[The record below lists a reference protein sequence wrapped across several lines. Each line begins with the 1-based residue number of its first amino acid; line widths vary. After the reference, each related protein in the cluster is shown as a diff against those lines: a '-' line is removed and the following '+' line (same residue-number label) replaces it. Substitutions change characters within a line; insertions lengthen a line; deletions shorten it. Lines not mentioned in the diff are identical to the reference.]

1 MEESLGEADEESW
14 FLYHGTRGVFMT
26 HGTKLYPAP
35 ILAEQLSSLH
45 REGKRIVFTNG
56 CFDLLHPGHIHTLTE
71 AKALGDVLVVAIN
84 SDASVKRLKGER
96 RPILNQE
103 ERAVLLSALS
113 VVDYVTTFAEDTPLE
128 VIRLLLPDVLV
139 KGGDWG
145 ADAIVGRDVVEAN
158 GGKVVLVPYQAGFS
172 TTDLIE
178 RVIAAYTN
186 P

>member
-1 MEESLGEADEESW
+1 M
-14 FLYHGTRGVFMT
+14 
-26 HGTKLYPAP
+26 HGTKLFPAP
-35 ILAEQLSSLH
+35 VLAEQLSWLR

-56 CFDLLHPGHIHTLTE
+56 CFDLLHPGHIYTLTQ

-113 VVDYVTTFAEDTPLE
+113 VVDYVTIFAEDTPLE
-128 VIRLLLPDVLV
+128 VICLLLPHVLV
-139 KGGDWG
+139 KGGDWST
-145 ADAIVGRDVVEAN
+145 DAVVGRDIVEAN
-158 GGKVVLVPYQAGFS
+158 GGKVVLIPYQTDFS
-172 TTDLIE
+172 TTDIIE
-178 RVIAAYTN
+178 RVISTYTN

>member
-1 MEESLGEADEESW
+1 MAS
-14 FLYHGTRGVFMT
+14 
-26 HGTKLYPAP
+26 TKLFPVAL
-35 ILAEQLSSLH
+35 LAECLASLR

-56 CFDLLHPGHIHTLTE
+56 CFDLLHPGHIHTLTQ

-103 ERAVLLSALS
+103 ERAVMLSALAM
-113 VVDYVTTFAEDTPLE
+113 VDYVTIFAENTPLE

-145 ADAIVGRDVVEAN
+145 ADAVVGREVVEAN
-158 GGKVVLVPYQAGFS
+158 GGEVVLIPYQTGFS
-172 TTDLIE
+172 TTDIIE
-178 RVIAAYTN
+178 RIAARHTK

>member
-1 MEESLGEADEESW
+1 MES
-14 FLYHGTRGVFMT
+14 
-26 HGTKLYPAP
+26 TKLFPAAV
-35 ILAEQLSSLH
+35 LAERLASLR

-56 CFDLLHPGHIHTLTE
+56 CFDLLHPGHIYTLTQ

-103 ERAVLLSALS
+103 ERAVMLSALAM
-113 VVDYVTTFAEDTPLE
+113 VDYVTIFAENTPLE

-145 ADAIVGRDVVEAN
+145 ADAVVGREVVEAN
-158 GGKVVLVPYQAGFS
+158 GGEVVLIPYQAGFS
-172 TTDLIE
+172 TTDIIE
-178 RVIAAYTN
+178 RIVTGQTK

>member
-1 MEESLGEADEESW
+1 
-14 FLYHGTRGVFMT
+14 MT
-26 HGTKLYPAP
+26 HGAKLSPAAV
-35 ILAEQLSSLH
+35 LAERFASFR
-45 REGKRIVFTNG
+45 REGKRIVLTNG
-56 CFDLLHPGHIHTLTE
+56 CFDLLHPGHIHTLTH

-103 ERAVLLSALS
+103 ERAVILSALS
-113 VVDYVTTFAEDTPLE
+113 VVDYVTIFTEDTPLE

-145 ADAIVGRDVVEAN
+145 ANAVVGREVVEAN
-158 GGKVVLVPYQAGFS
+158 GGKVVLIPYQAGFS
-172 TTDLIE
+172 TTDIIE
-178 RVIAAYTN
+178 RIVVKHTR

>member
-1 MEESLGEADEESW
+1 MES
-14 FLYHGTRGVFMT
+14 
-26 HGTKLYPAP
+26 TKLFPAAV
-35 ILAEQLSSLH
+35 LAECLASFRS
-45 REGKRIVFTNG
+45 EGKRIVFTNG
-56 CFDLLHPGHIHTLTE
+56 CFDLLHPGHIYTLTQ

-103 ERAVLLSALS
+103 ERTVMLSALAM
-113 VVDYVTTFAEDTPLE
+113 VDYVTIFAEDTPLE

-145 ADAIVGRDVVEAN
+145 ADAVVGREVVEAN
-158 GGKVVLVPYQAGFS
+158 GGEVVLIPYQAGFS
-172 TTDLIE
+172 TTDIIE
-178 RVIAAYTN
+178 RIVTGYMK

>member
-1 MEESLGEADEESW
+1 MES
-14 FLYHGTRGVFMT
+14 
-26 HGTKLYPAP
+26 TKLFPAAA
-35 ILAEQLSSLH
+35 LANRLASFR

-56 CFDLLHPGHIHTLTE
+56 CFDLLHPGHIHTLTQ

-103 ERAVLLSALS
+103 ERAVMLSALAM
-113 VVDYVTTFAEDTPLE
+113 VDYVTIFAENTPLE

-145 ADAIVGRDVVEAN
+145 ADAVVGREVVEAN
-158 GGKVVLVPYQAGFS
+158 GGEVVLIPYQAGFS
-172 TTDLIE
+172 TTDIIE
-178 RVIAAYTN
+178 RIVTGQTK